1 MITNLLLLAG
11 KSLCS
16 GAAAGL
22 PPGPRTPASILP
34 KSSRTDADGDVPKPA
49 IREEEGKQEES
60 KSCVRI
66 NEANEAEKRKRQQCH
81 EESMKIK
88 GSMHWKVETIF

>member
-1 MITNLLLLAG
+1 MMTNLLLLAG

-49 IREEEGKQEES
+49 IREEEGKQEERKLCKNKRS
-60 KSCVRI
+60 KRG
-66 NEANEAEKRKRQQCH
+66 RK
-81 EESMKIK
+81 EE
-88 GSMHWKVETIF
+88 ETAVS